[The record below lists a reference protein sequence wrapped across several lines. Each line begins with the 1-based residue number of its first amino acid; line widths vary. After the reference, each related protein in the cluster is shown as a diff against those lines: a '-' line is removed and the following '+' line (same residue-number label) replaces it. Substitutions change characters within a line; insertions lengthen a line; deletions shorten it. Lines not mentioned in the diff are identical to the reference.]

1 MRNLEGLKV
10 SNEFTVPLCVT
21 HRHNIYTTR
30 KERKWWQQRNLDPLK
45 VADALGAVERDSS
58 APESDKPEHG
68 RSAERD
74 VKAAPAN
81 ESLVNPCALEYNMR

>member
-1 MRNLEGLKV
+1 LRMLFSK
-10 SNEFTVPLCVT
+10 
-21 HRHNIYTTR
+21 
-30 KERKWWQQRNLDPLK
+30 
-45 VADALGAVERDSS
+45 GAVERDSS